1 MKETRK
7 LAAVVF
13 TDIVGYTALM
23 SQDEQTALNMLKQN
37 RDIQKKLVGK
47 YNGEFL
53 KEMGDSTLLRFQ
65 SALDAVR
72 CAIEIQRSARSESD
86 LNLRIGI
93 HIGDIVFK
101 EGDIYGDGV
110 NVASRVEQL
119 APTGGICIT
128 GQVYYTIRNRP
139 DIQAAYIG
147 KKRLKNVDKPVEI
160 YRVRDDTDLPSKP
173 KAERPMKRK
182 RSRIKKILLGFGL
195 FFLIIIGFMTWFI
208 YPFLSIPDPV
218 EQQHDRSIAVLYFD
232 NMSAPEDAYFADG
245 LTEELISRLTRIQN
259 LRVASRTDVR
269 IYKTEATST
278 SKIGED
284 LKVDYV
290 LEGSVRKA
298 GNKIRITAQL
308 INTGDGFHRW
318 TETYNRELTDIFQVQ
333 DDVAM
338 NIAQNLDMEITNRD
352 RSAITKRPTDNL
364 EAYDLFLRAKS
375 KLITL
380 GPMTPDSEFEDLH
393 SILERCVNLDPRY
406 VDARS
411 SLAASNLIHFIMRG
425 WNAED
430 KIEKNRLLQRALS
443 SSKIALEE
451 DPQNEIALTV
461 MPITLLLKATE
472 NLGNEDEF
480 KPLLHRKASIK
491 INRLAEL
498 YPNSPIANLG
508 LGTFYYYLYKAK
520 LPIHT
525 ENISQMVIKYHQK
538 ALEASKRILKATPND
553 PIALYTAGDS
563 YLVIG
568 LVHCNQGRYQ
578 EALYYFKGQNEINLR
593 TGNKSYEITS
603 TTNMG
608 FAFEK
613 IGKYDEA
620 IACFERVLQ
629 IVTKLEHFEYIS
641 SYLYS
646 LGRLCKLKGDY
657 SRALDYYNKRLVID
671 LDKGY
676 TFRQGFDLLRIGEM
690 KFLVGNYAK
699 ASEYFKSAIEIWTD
713 RENKKEYLWA
723 NSWLALAELKLGNLD
738 TADTIAHETEI
749 IMKNIE
755 PNSYYV
761 VMTHWNLAQ
770 VYQELEQ
777 AKKFRKHLEVA
788 YKVIIR
794 EAEAYQGL
802 KSRSVFL
809 EDIQENREIIAVWE
823 KLNQ

>member
-1 MKETRK
+1 MKEIRK

-13 TDIVGYTALM
+13 TDIVGYTTLM
-23 SQDEQTALNMLKQN
+23 SQDEQTALKMLKQN

-47 YNGEFL
+47 HNGEFL
-53 KEMGDSTLLRFQ
+53 KEMGDGTLLCFQ

-72 CAIEIQRSARSESD
+72 CAIEIQRSARSESELD
-86 LNLRIGI
+86 LRIGI

-128 GQVYYTIRNRP
+128 GQVHHTIRNQP

-160 YRVRDDTDLPSKP
+160 YRLKDDTALPSKP
-173 KAERPMKRK
+173 KAKRSKKRK
-182 RSRIKKILLGFGL
+182 RSRIKKVLLGFGL
-195 FFLIIIGFMTWFI
+195 FLLIIIGFMAWFI

-218 EQQHDRSIAVLYFD
+218 EQKHDKSIAVLYFD

-245 LTEELISRLTRIQN
+245 LTEELISRLARIQN

-269 IYKTEATST
+269 IYKSQPTST
-278 SKIGED
+278 IRIGED

-290 LEGSVRKA
+290 VEGSVRKS
-298 GNKIRITAQL
+298 GNQIRITAQL

-318 TETYNRELTDIFQVQ
+318 TESYDREFTDIFQVQ

-338 NIAQNLDMEITNRD
+338 NIAQNLDMEITNQD
-352 RSAITKRPTDNL
+352 RFAITERPTDNL
-364 EAYDLFLRAKS
+364 EAYDLFLRAKL

-393 SILERCVNLDPRY
+393 SILERSVNLDPRY
-406 VDARS
+406 IDARS
-411 SLAASNLIHFIMRG
+411 SLAASYLIHFIMRRWG
-425 WNAED
+425 TED
-430 KIEKNRLLQRALS
+430 TIEKNRLLKRALS
-443 SSKIALEE
+443 SSQIVLEE

-461 MPITLLLKATE
+461 MPITLILKVTE
-472 NLGNEDEF
+472 NLGNKNEF
-480 KPLLHRKASIK
+480 KPLLYRKARIK

-498 YPNSPIANLG
+498 YPDSPIANLG
-508 LGTFYYYLYKAK
+508 LGTFYYYLYKAE
-520 LPIHT
+520 LPIKIG
-525 ENISQMVIKYHQK
+525 NISQMVIKYHEK

-568 LVHCNQGRYQ
+568 SIHYDQGRYQ
-578 EALYYFKGQNEINLR
+578 EALYYFKEQNEINLR

-608 FAFEK
+608 LAHEK
-613 IGKYDEA
+613 IGEYDEA
-620 IACFERVLQ
+620 IACFERVLR
-629 IVTKLEHFEYIS
+629 IVTPLEHFGHIS
-641 SYLYS
+641 SYLYT

-657 SRALDYYNKRLVID
+657 LKALDYYSKRLDID
-671 LDKGY
+671 MEKGY
-676 TFRQGFDLLRIGEM
+676 TFRQGFDLLRMGEM
-690 KFLVGNYAK
+690 KFLIGNYIE
-699 ASEYFKSAIEIWTD
+699 ASEYFKSAMEIWAD
-713 RENKKEYLWA
+713 REDKKEYLWA
-723 NSWLALAELKLGNLD
+723 NSWLSVAELRLGNKD
-738 TADTIAHETEI
+738 TAETIAHEIKTM
-749 IMKNIE
+749 MKNTK

-761 VMTHWNLAQ
+761 IMTHWNLAQ
-770 VYQELEQ
+770 VYQGLEQ
-777 AKKFRKHLEVA
+777 DKKFREHLEIV
-788 YKVIIR
+788 YKVIMR
-794 EAEAYQGL
+794 EAETFQGL
-802 KSRSVFL
+802 KSRSVYL
-809 EDIQENREIIAVWE
+809 TDIRENREIIEAWE
-823 KLNQ
+823 RLNR